1 MLLTSYSTQQRTIPS
16 VRSVGSA
23 AGDWRQSSESRIL
36 VLSTAAQ
43 CGRLGVFVWSFHCV
57 FVCVY
62 GMREG
67 KEACR
72 TVFFSF
78 FRERKESYA

>member
-43 CGRLGVFVWSFHCV
+43 CGRLGVSFGV
-57 FVCVY
+57 FIVCLCVY